1 MLNNVDRTPEMP
13 QKENPDSLCSR
24 RDSLEIC
31 NIRKSDFICRAT
43 PYGTRATKTLSC
55 IPAARLGEAA
65 CRLKVGEEVMIQS
78 DRYTAKELC
87 VNASLT

>member
-1 MLNNVDRTPEMP
+1 MP
-13 QKENPDSLCSR
+13 MSGEPPKENPDSLTGS

-31 NIRKSDFICRAT
+31 KISKSDFICRTT
-43 PYGTRATKTLSC
+43 PYGTHAATPLSR
-55 IPAARLGEAA
+55 ILAAGLGKAA
-65 CRLKVGEEVMIQS
+65 CRLKVGEEVMVQS